1 MSRANSG
8 REAIGARTMA
18 IVGEWERR
26 PDWARPNDSHTYV
39 EIYAGGWAW
48 SVPVSRRRRQV
59 TVMLDTSRTRVAHGH
74 RMPRTYREE
83 LARTSMMR
91 AMIERAR
98 PIGAPW
104 GRSRWTPPP
113 WWPDLSA
120 ATRSSVPRSG
130 APQSRPPSSRRSPFR
145 GEHPWWSR
153 CDGATSRVAPTRE
166 PAAVWIRA
174 RRCSWQLSTHRGLA
188 AVNASAY
195 APWWPVVFPCSS
207 GRVVSESGATLPQ
220 AVEALLCRLQQ
231 ALGALILCGE

>member
-1 MSRANSG
+1 MSSPWVIDCTGRAGLMSRANSG

-113 WWPDLSA
+113 WGPDLPA
-120 ATRSSVPRSG
+120 ATCEHAPRDD
-130 APQSRPPSSRRSPFR
+130 APKSRRPSGWHSLFRDAAGRRFDASQRPAQSPQRENLLPF
-145 GEHPWWSR
+145 GFVQ
-153 CDGATSRVAPTRE
+153 DVAHG
-166 PAAVWIRA
+166 
-174 RRCSWQLSTHRGLA
+174 S
-188 AVNASAY
+188 
-195 APWWPVVFPCSS
+195 
-207 GRVVSESGATLPQ
+207 
-220 AVEALLCRLQQ
+220 
-231 ALGALILCGE
+231 